1 MRIETDG
8 GRLFFDVVGAKFVP
22 DGPQMIER
30 PTLIALHGGPG
41 GDHSYL
47 KYELAPLADVVQ
59 LIFPDMRGTGR
70 SDPTSSERWTVER
83 WAYDVRALCSVLEID
98 KPIVLGHSY
107 GGYVAIEYAS
117 RYPDHPAKLILYA
130 AEARPHRAESL
141 ETLRRLGGA
150 RAHRAAKNFFDGP
163 DLKTGAAFAKHCLP
177 LYTRKP
183 EDPNK
188 QMRMVA
194 NGDLTMR
201 LLQSELRT
209 IDLTPR
215 LGSIRCSTLILSG
228 EDDPACPMEAAV
240 DMAAMLP
247 AHLVR
252 FERIS
257 DAGHSV
263 LSDQPEVALEILR
276 SFIAS

>member
-1 MRIETDG
+1 MRIEIDG
-8 GRLFFDVVGAKFVP
+8 GRLFFDVIGAKLVP
-22 DGPQMIER
+22 DGLRMIER

-141 ETLRRLGGA
+141 ETLRR
-150 RAHRAAKNFFDGP
+150 
-163 DLKTGAAFAKHCLP
+163 
-177 LYTRKP
+177 
-183 EDPNK
+183 
-188 QMRMVA
+188 
-194 NGDLTMR
+194 
-201 LLQSELRT
+201 
-209 IDLTPR
+209 
-215 LGSIRCSTLILSG
+215 
-228 EDDPACPMEAAV
+228 
-240 DMAAMLP
+240 
-247 AHLVR
+247 
-252 FERIS
+252 
-257 DAGHSV
+257 
-263 LSDQPEVALEILR
+263 
-276 SFIAS
+276 